1 MGHCVKDQLMMKDS
15 TQPGDHWMKDQ
26 SMMKDNTQSDPL
38 KLILSQIVLRVDI
51 FIIKTEEKKVYYSY
65 LFIYLFIIF

>member
-51 FIIKTEEKKVYYSY
+51 FIIKTEKKSLLF